1 MAEIQLSPAS
11 MPSLSSSLPEVA
23 ARCIAVGPAACRAMG
38 TWHSEMQV
46 AQCFV
51 STEPGQP
58 TEQGQSWVT
67 LDAVEDSAAALQDSA
82 DAVADKVL
90 AWLRTSLSECTGLVV
105 DTSTRAARI
114 TGLTLARRLQAAGID
129 VLAVVLS
136 ARLHQGVEVIQQS
149 RHAHAQLHELCN
161 ASMLID
167 GARFAPLD
175 DPAPYVQH
183 VCDTLLQA
191 VNEYG
196 HINVDVQDIFSAL
209 CGRNSHMAHAVV
221 QRGPRLAQDL
231 LEQLTQGRLMTV
243 AELRCARAALV
254 LVDAAHGQLKLSDA
268 RGIMQTISSMML
280 PDVHFIYGSGYSQRP
295 EAELGITLLISY

>member
-136 ARLHQGVEVIQQS
+136 ARLHQGAEAIQQS

-175 DPAPYVQH
+175 DLAPYVQH

-268 RGIMQTISSMML
+268 REIMQTISSMML

-295 EAELGITLLISY
+295 EGELGVTLLISY

>member
-11 MPSLSSSLPEVA
+11 MPALSSSLPEVA

-105 DTSTRAARI
+105 DTSTRAAR
-114 TGLTLARRLQAAGID
+114 TTSLTLARRLQAAGID
-129 VLAVVLS
+129 VLALVLS
-136 ARLHQGVEVIQQS
+136 ARLQQGAEAIQQS
-149 RHAHAQLHELCN
+149 RYAHAQLHELCN

-175 DPAPYVQH
+175 DLAPYVQH

-196 HINVDVQDIFSAL
+196 YVNVDVQDIFGVL
-209 CGRNSHMAHAVV
+209 CGRNSHMAYAVV
-221 QRGPRLAQDL
+221 QRGPRLAQDML
-231 LEQLTQGRLMTV
+231 DQLIQGRLMT
-243 AELRCARAALV
+243 APELRCARSALV

-268 RGIMQTISSMML
+268 REIMQTISSMML
-280 PDVHFIYGSGYSQRP
+280 PNVHFIYGSGYSQRL

>member
-11 MPSLSSSLPEVA
+11 MSSLSSPLQEVA

-38 TWHSEMQV
+38 AWQTEMQV
-46 AQCFV
+46 AHCLV

-58 TEQGQSWVT
+58 SLPGQTWLA
-67 LDAVEDSAAALQDSA
+67 LDAVDDSSAALQDSA

-90 AWLRTSLSECTGLVV
+90 AWLRTSRSECTGLVV
-105 DTSTRAARI
+105 DTSTRAAR
-114 TGLTLARRLQAAGID
+114 TTSLTLARRLQAAGID
-129 VLAVVLS
+129 VLALVLS
-136 ARLHQGVEVIQQS
+136 ARLQQGAEAIQQS
-149 RHAHAQLHELCN
+149 LHAHAQLHELCN

-196 HINVDVQDIFSAL
+196 YVNVDVQDIFGVL
-209 CGRNSHMAHAVV
+209 CGRNSHMAYAVV
-221 QRGPRLAQDL
+221 QRGPRLAQDML
-231 LEQLTQGRLMTV
+231 DQLIQGRLMTA
-243 AELRCARAALV
+243 AELRCARSALV
-254 LVDAAHGQLKLSDA
+254 LVDAARGQLKLSEA
-268 RGIMQTISSMML
+268 REIMQTISSMML

-295 EAELGITLLISY
+295 EGELGVSLLISY